1 LFKVLYVAESFF
13 FLLWKG
19 DGDQPQDLGRNFSM
33 WMLLERVRFTLD
45 GLECNKIGVSYE
57 AFNGQPSFCAS
68 PFWSCLH
75 NQLWNF
81 REVSQIEV
89 APSLIILAT
98 FSPLISLLLQLYN
111 YCKMNYL
118 LIIYCQLS
126 FSMHHK
132 IYFCLFLSSMMVIC
146 WGSIFLANYEYI
158 IMFVHKTNSNPKNI
172 DTIKSPLVPKA

>member
-1 LFKVLYVAESFF
+1 LFKVLYIAESCF
-13 FLLWKG
+13 FLLLKG

-89 APSLIILAT
+89 APSLIYV
-98 FSPLISLLLQLYN
+98 PHISN
-111 YCKMNYL
+111 FFFFFFK
-118 LIIYCQLS
+118 
-126 FSMHHK
+126 
-132 IYFCLFLSSMMVIC
+132 FL
-146 WGSIFLANYEYI
+146 
-158 IMFVHKTNSNPKNI
+158 
-172 DTIKSPLVPKA
+172 